1 MVRTSL
7 LDDLM
12 NLHSSINSLFD
23 QTGVGESF
31 GALQSRAHSG
41 NGAVAFPIPL
51 DVFATE
57 DHVVMMAAVPG
68 MNPDDLELMVHQNT
82 VTISG
87 SIPNVVDAKEAK
99 GATWYVHELPSGSF
113 RRSITLPFAVDVD
126 KADATFDHG
135 ILHLTLPKAEA
146 AKPKRISIA
155 SGQREAIGA
164 NSGNQS

>member
-12 NLHSSINSLFD
+12 NLHSSIDNLFG

-31 GALQSRAHSG
+31 GTLASRARSG
-41 NGAVAFPIPL
+41 YGAIALPIPR
-51 DVFATE
+51 DVYATE
-57 DHVVMMAAVPG
+57 DRVVMMAAVPG
-68 MNPDDLELMVHQNT
+68 MTPDDLDLTVHQNT
-82 VTISG
+82 VTLSG
-87 SIPNVVDAKEAK
+87 SLPNAVDAEEAK

-126 KADATFDHG
+126 KANASFDQG

-155 SGQREAIGA
+155 SGQREAISA
-164 NSGNQS
+164 ESGDQS